1 MFVKLPV
8 QLTPS
13 PEYPDLQEQEK
24 LPSLFRQIDAPGL
37 QLLSPLVHSFISN
50 MIFVLISTLLDFFKK
65 RLNQNKNIRSQNNQI
80 YKYNYNFLV
89 YFDNRHWMSISFL
102 DYIH

>member
-1 MFVKLPV
+1 MYVKLPV

-24 LPSLFRQIDAPGL
+24 LPGVFRQFDAPGL

-50 MIFVLISTLLDFFKK
+50 TTFVFIFNFVMIFFQKKFTLTISTIPRKTRFASTIIASWCILT
-65 RLNQNKNIRSQNNQI
+65 I
-80 YKYNYNFLV
+80 
-89 YFDNRHWMSISFL
+89 SIG
-102 DYIH
+102 